1 MQQLH
6 GRFRRAGSSPAKSR
20 ASMKRREF
28 ISLMAVRQRGGHWRR
43 LRSTRRCLRSD
54 FYYPAPGNEAAIEA
68 FRKGLSERGFVE
80 DVDVKVEYRWA
91 EDRYDRLPQ

>member
-1 MQQLH
+1 
-6 GRFRRAGSSPAKSR
+6 
-20 ASMKRREF
+20 
-28 ISLMAVRQRGGHWRR
+28 MAVRQRGGHWRR